1 MLRASPQTQS
11 AADLVTARR
20 QANKQLLNRKANE
33 AAALQAV
40 RESARE
46 KAARIAETRRR
57 MLSEPVRPVLPKPWT
72 PEELAEHA
80 KLMVATMADGQPLS
94 AESTPCALI
103 TALDRLGNC
112 PSGYGWCRFG
122 DGFRCGGGQ
131 HGVSLA
137 ALLEHPIVEPEG
149 SPAAVC
155 EAVAAPLPA

>member
-1 MLRASPQTQS
+1 MRASPHTQS
-11 AADLVTARR
+11 AADLIAARR
-20 QANKQLLNRKANE
+20 LANKQLLTRKANE
-33 AAALQAV
+33 AAELQAV
-40 RESARE
+40 RETARE

-57 MLSEPVRPVLPKPWT
+57 MLSEPVKPVLPKPWT

-103 TALDRLGNC
+103 KALDRLGKC
-112 PSGYGWCRFG
+112 PSGYGWCRYG

-137 ALLEHPIVEPEG
+137 ALLEYPIVEPT
-149 SPAAVC
+149 AVC
-155 EAVAAPLPA
+155 EDVTAPAPAP